1 VAGGRADADVCL
13 YEGLLNVG
21 GDVELGEAV
30 LHTLRSFP

>member
-13 YEGLLNVG
+13 YEGLLNTG
-21 GDVELGEAV
+21 GDTELAESV